1 MQTTITVV
9 NLIHDPKTD
18 TDTPVCWVFPACSWR
33 ERIGSTGSGTAKDPA
48 REVHIR
54 IPAGVCSAGYPA
66 LCAVGS
72 TACRGKDTVLDTE
85 TGLEACAGALIRSDR
100 NRVCTS
106 RKNAPV
112 LHGVCCFR

>member
-54 IPAGVCSAGYPA
+54 IPAGVCSAGYLPYVQWAALPA
-66 LCAVGS
+66 VEKTRYWTLKRGWKLVQGRLSAL
-72 TACRGKDTVLDTE
+72 TATE
-85 TGLEACAGALIRSDR
+85 YLETHEHERER
-100 NRVCTS
+100 N
-106 RKNAPV
+106 
-112 LHGVCCFR
+112 